1 MTMSEQATLGS
12 WAIPSSLGI
21 GVNYYYKDILRPS
34 PADVERGASYTQNF
48 IREHIAR
55 CDDRMHP
62 QFKSIYDEGQ
72 ISRKTDRPQISW
84 SGTFG
89 ILEDAGVSKEIIDQ
103 IEPYLAHA
111 AYKRGNSIDF
121 LLVKEFLA
129 YCGIDGLYDF
139 ENSKHFPVTPKVQD
153 IPASVIP
160 AVWQSEGA
168 DEVRL
173 HVAELMD
180 STGAMNQYDAEINKL
195 NKLIWG
201 PYGQIVYAEITA
213 GREVDDE
220 PHRQAYLDSHPE
232 LAAPLAR
239 LEEIL
244 AAEKNV
250 IQEMKDK
257 YAPMDPSFKLPS
269 LGTPYDLHWNV
280 KGEKA
285 MHRRI
290 FFKDRL
296 QAYHKQHKIKSGDE
310 NHIKFDWS
318 AVKVRAFAVSDW
330 ALRDFT
336 MSQVNRSTKAVYRRH
351 DIPRNYV
358 SAVLQEKEDGL
369 LGILKT
375 PYRIEFTDEA
385 RNKFNIIFNDT
396 VVDTSTVDAV
406 LELKAKNDIEDAAL
420 ALEGSDLVKVYEIE
434 PVEPTVRERIPLK
447 SALEGRTDLP
457 PITWVEDHE
466 DFDEVVRRARLER
479 KQQNAAS
486 AQTAHQEAPVAEMI
500 EPEIQPVA
508 PIGEVVASAEQ
519 ATPPAPE
526 TAEETPVVPV
536 VEDAPA
542 VPVVEET
549 PVLEGEPATL
559 TGEQADL
566 PAPETAEPVVAAVT
580 EPTGEATVEPS
591 QAPVPKPRR
600 VRMVDEGGDEL
611 PFPNDP
617 VGYDDQK
624 PQSESVKA
632 DEVAIQFNVNQ
643 PGMDLSAT
651 PAPKSTPGQSKT
663 EPAKKSEPESPKPGQ
678 TPGAKTGK
686 EQTDKTEP
694 KADAERSQSKP
705 NAQKD
710 TPKND
715 SGKSKGS
722 ISGEEALKRLL
733 EVEKQKAMA
742 GQRVPGAG
750 GGMGGMGMGGMGGM
764 NRLPPSYT
772 VDLGLNALFGGL
784 RSAGSGLM
792 NVFKPSSS
800 AINMDPA
807 QRAEWINSNADQ
819 LAKVRG
825 LLEAGTGED
834 GQPLSTA
841 EQEKGWTKLTDTIQ
855 GLDKA
860 TKGLSKAGEGQVTEE
875 VVESLR
881 KASRELEATKDLAD
895 KSAKKPGKIGEMARE
910 AQATMQ
916 TLAKAL
922 EMIVRLIMRAFSKS
936 KDRDNAPSL

>member
-1 MTMSEQATLGS
+1 MSEQATLGS

-21 GVNYYYKDILRPS
+21 GVDFYYKDILRPS

-55 CDDRMHP
+55 CDDRMLPH
-62 QFKSIYDEGQ
+62 FKSIYDEGQ
-72 ISRKTDRPQISW
+72 ITRKTDRPQISW
-84 SGTFG
+84 SGLFG
-89 ILEDAGVSKEIIDQ
+89 ILEDAGVSKDIIDQ
-103 IEPYLAHA
+103 MEPYLAHA

-129 YCGIDGLYDF
+129 YCGIDGIYEF
-139 ENSKHFPVTPKVQD
+139 ENNRHFPVTPKVKD

-173 HVAELMD
+173 HVAKLMD

-195 NKLIWG
+195 NKLVWG
-201 PYGQIVYAEITA
+201 PYGNIVFDEITA

-232 LAAPLAR
+232 LAEPLAR

-257 YAPMDPSFKLPS
+257 YAPMDPGFKLPS

-296 QAYHKQHKIKSGDE
+296 QSYHKQNKIKSGDA

-318 AVKVRAFAVSDW
+318 DVKVRAFAVSDW

-396 VVDTSTVDAV
+396 VVDSSTVDAV

-420 ALEGSDLVKVYEIE
+420 ALEGSDLVKVHEIE
-434 PVEPTVRERIPLK
+434 PVERTVRERIPLK
-447 SALEGRTDLP
+447 YDFLEGRTDLP

-466 DFDEVVRRARLER
+466 DFDEVERRARLASES
-479 KQQNAAS
+479 KNAQP
-486 AQTAHQEAPVAEMI
+486 AQEVPPMTPVAELI
-500 EPEIQPVA
+500 EPEMQPGAPVEEVA
-508 PIGEVVASAEQ
+508 ASAEQ
-519 ATPPAPE
+519 ATPPA
-526 TAEETPVVPV
+526 AEAVEEVPA
-536 VEDAPA
+536 APA
-542 VPVVEET
+542 VDEAPVAPVVEE
-549 PVLEGEPATL
+549 VPATL
-559 TGEQADL
+559 TGEEADK
-566 PAPETAEPVVAAVT
+566 PAPEAPEPVVTAIT
-580 EPTGEATVEPS
+580 DPSGEAPVEPA
-591 QAPVPKPRR
+591 QEPVVRPRR
-600 VRMVDEGGDEL
+600 ARMVDEGEPGL
-611 PFPNDP
+611 TFPDSP
-617 VGYDDQK
+617 VGFDDVK
-624 PQSESVKA
+624 PPAEGVKPE
-632 DEVAIQFNVNQ
+632 DVAIQFNVNQ
-643 PGMDLSAT
+643 PDLDLPAT
-651 PAPKSTPGQSKT
+651 PAPKSAPGQGKSG
-663 EPAKKSEPESPKPGQ
+663 PAKDPKPEAPQ
-678 TPGAKTGK
+678 PTQAQGAKAGK
-686 EQTDKTEP
+686 EQTGKPEP
-694 KADAERSQSKP
+694 KTDAERSGSKP

-733 EVEKQKAMA
+733 EVEKQKALA
-742 GQRVPGAG
+742 GQRVPGMG

-800 AINMDPA
+800 GISMDPA
-807 QRAEWINSNADQ
+807 QRAELISSGADQ
-819 LAKVRG
+819 LAEVRG
-825 LLEAGTGED
+825 LLEAGTGEN
-834 GQPLSTA
+834 GQPLTTA
-841 EQEKGWTKLTDTIQ
+841 EQEKGWMKLTDTIQ

-910 AQATMQ
+910 AQATIQ
-916 TLAKAL
+916 AVAKAL
-922 EMIVRLIMRAFSKS
+922 EMIVKLIMRAFSKS
-936 KDRDNAPSL
+936 KDKDNAPSL

>member
-1 MTMSEQATLGS
+1 MSEQATLGS

-62 QFKSIYDEGQ
+62 QYKSIYDEGQ
-72 ISRKTDRPQISW
+72 ISRKTDRPQMSW
-84 SGTFG
+84 SGLFG

-103 IEPYLAHA
+103 MEPYLAHA

-139 ENSKHFPVTPKVQD
+139 ENSKHFPVTPKVTV

-173 HVAELMD
+173 HVAKLMD

-195 NKLIWG
+195 NKLVWG
-201 PYGQIVYAEITA
+201 PYGNIVFSEITA

-232 LAAPLAR
+232 LAEPLAR

-250 IQEMKDK
+250 IQETKDK
-257 YAPMDPSFKLPS
+257 YAPMDHGFKLPS

-296 QAYHKQHKIKSGDE
+296 QSYHKQNKIKPGDA

-318 AVKVRAFAVSDW
+318 GVKVRAFAVSDW

-420 ALEGSDLVKVYEIE
+420 ALEGSDLVKVHEIE
-434 PVEPTVRERIPLK
+434 PVEPTVRERIPIK
-447 SALEGRTDLP
+447 YSFLEGRTDIP

-466 DFDEVVRRARLER
+466 DFEEVVRRARLA
-479 KQQNAAS
+479 KDQKNAQPALE
-486 AQTAHQEAPVAEMI
+486 APQEAPVAEMN
-500 EPEIQPVA
+500 EPEMHPDTLV
-508 PIGEVVASAEQ
+508 GEVVASAEQ
-519 ATPPAPE
+519 ATPP
-526 TAEETPVVPV
+526 
-536 VEDAPA
+536 
-542 VPVVEET
+542 VPVVEEAPAA
-549 PVLEGEPATL
+549 PVVEEVPATL

-566 PAPETAEPVVAAVT
+566 PAPEAVEPAVAAVT
-580 EPTGEATVEPS
+580 ESTGEAPVEPS
-591 QAPVPKPRR
+591 QEPVPKPRR
-600 VRMVDEGGDEL
+600 ARMVDEGGPEL
-611 PFPNDP
+611 PFPDSP
-617 VGYDDQK
+617 VGYDDEK
-624 PQSESVKA
+624 PQAEAVKA
-632 DEVAIQFNVNQ
+632 DDVAIQFNVNQ
-643 PGMDLSAT
+643 PDMDLSAT

-678 TPGAKTGK
+678 TPGAMTGK

-694 KADAERSQSKP
+694 KAGAERSESKP

-742 GQRVPGAG
+742 GQRVPGMG
-750 GGMGGMGMGGMGGM
+750 GGMGGMGGMGMGGMGGM

-807 QRAEWINSNADQ
+807 QRAEWINSNAGQ
-819 LAKVRG
+819 LAEVRG
-825 LLEAGTGED
+825 LLEAGTAEN
-834 GQPLSTA
+834 GQPLTTA

-860 TKGLSKAGEGQVTEE
+860 TKGLSKAGEGQITEE

>member
-1 MTMSEQATLGS
+1 MSEQATLGS
-12 WAIPSSLGI
+12 WVIPSSLGI
-21 GVNYYYKDILRPS
+21 GVDFYYKDILRPS
-34 PADVERGASYTQNF
+34 SADVERGASYTQNF

-72 ISRKTDRPQISW
+72 ISRKNDRPQMSW
-84 SGTFG
+84 SGLFG
-89 ILEDAGVSKEIIDQ
+89 ILEDGGVSKDIIDQ
-103 IEPYLAHA
+103 MEPYLAHA

-139 ENSKHFPVTPKVQD
+139 ENNSHFPLTPKVKD
-153 IPASVIP
+153 IPASVVP
-160 AVWQSEGA
+160 AVWQSKGA
-168 DEVRL
+168 DQVRL
-173 HVAELMD
+173 HVAKLMD
-180 STGAMNQYDAEINKL
+180 STGAMKQYDAEINKL
-195 NKLIWG
+195 NKLVWG
-201 PYGQIVYAEITA
+201 PYGNIVFNEITA

-257 YAPMDPSFKLPS
+257 YAPMDPGFKLPS

-280 KGEKA
+280 KGQKA

-296 QAYHKQHKIKSGDE
+296 QSYHKQNKIKSGDA

-318 AVKVRAFAVSDW
+318 DVKVRAFAVSDW

-351 DIPRNYV
+351 DIPRNFV
-358 SAVLQEKEDGL
+358 TAVLQEKEDGL

-375 PYRIEFTDEA
+375 PYRIEFTDQA
-385 RNKFNIIFNDT
+385 RNKFNIIYNDT
-396 VVDTSTVDAV
+396 LVDTSSVDAV

-420 ALEGSDLVKVYEIE
+420 ALEGSELVKVHEIE
-434 PVEPTVRERIPLK
+434 PVERTVRERIPLK
-447 SALEGRTDLP
+447 YDFLEGRTDLP

-466 DFDEVVRRARLER
+466 DFDEAERRARLAR
-479 KQQNAAS
+479 DQKNAQP
-486 AQTAHQEAPVAEMI
+486 AQETPQVTPVAEII
-500 EPEIQPVA
+500 EPEMQPGAPVEEVA
-508 PIGEVVASAEQ
+508 ASAEQ
-519 ATPPAPE
+519 ATPPA
-526 TAEETPVVPV
+526 AEAIEEAPV
-536 VEDAPA
+536 APA
-542 VPVVEET
+542 VNEAPAAPVVEE
-549 PVLEGEPATL
+549 VPATL
-559 TGEQADL
+559 TGEEADL
-566 PAPETAEPVVAAVT
+566 PAPEPAVAAIHDPSGEAPVEPAQEPVV
-580 EPTGEATVEPS
+580 P
-591 QAPVPKPRR
+591 PRR
-600 VRMVDEGGDEL
+600 ARMVDEGEPGL
-611 PFPNDP
+611 TFPDSP
-617 VGYDDQK
+617 VGFDDVVPPAEGVK
-624 PQSESVKA
+624 PE
-632 DEVAIQFNVNQ
+632 DVAIQFNVNQ
-643 PGMDLSAT
+643 PDSDLSAT
-651 PAPKSTPGQSKT
+651 PAPKSAPGPGKAG
-663 EPAKKSEPESPKPGQ
+663 PAKDPKPESPEPGQ
-678 TPGAKTGK
+678 TQGAKTGK
-686 EQTDKTEP
+686 AATNTTSMRDYAKGSGSKQ
-694 KADAERSQSKP
+694 DAQ
-705 NAQKD
+705 NDA
-710 TPKND
+710 PKND

-733 EVEKQKAMA
+733 EVEKQKALA
-742 GQRVPGAG
+742 GQRVPGMG

-800 AINMDPA
+800 GISMDPA
-807 QRAEWINSNADQ
+807 QRAELISSGADQ
-819 LAKVRG
+819 LAEVRG
-825 LLEAGTGED
+825 LLEAGTGEN
-834 GQPLSTA
+834 GQPLTTA
-841 EQEKGWTKLTDTIQ
+841 EQEKVWTKLTDTIQ

-860 TKGLSKAGEGQVTEE
+860 TKGLSKEGEGQITEE

-895 KSAKKPGKIGEMARE
+895 KSAKKPGKVGEMARE
-910 AQATMQ
+910 AQATLQ

-922 EMIVRLIMRAFSKS
+922 EVIVKLIMRAFSKS

>member
-1 MTMSEQATLGS
+1 MSEQATLGS

-21 GVNYYYKDILRPS
+21 GVNFYYKDILRPS
-34 PADVERGASYTQNF
+34 QADVERGASYTQNF

-72 ISRKTDRPQISW
+72 ISRKNDRPQISW

-103 IEPYLAHA
+103 IEPFLAHT

-139 ENSKHFPVTPKVQD
+139 ENSKHFPVTPKVKD

-160 AVWQSEGA
+160 AVWQREGA

-173 HVAELMD
+173 HVAKLMD

-195 NKLIWG
+195 NKLVWG
-201 PYGQIVYAEITA
+201 PYGQIVFAEISA
-213 GREVDDE
+213 GRQVDDE

-232 LAAPLAR
+232 LADPLAR
-239 LEEIL
+239 LDEIL

-250 IQEMKDK
+250 IKEMKDK
-257 YAPMDPSFKLPS
+257 YAPMDPGFKLPS
-269 LGTPYDLHWNV
+269 LGTPYDRNWNL

-285 MHRRI
+285 MHRRV

-296 QAYHKQHKIKSGDE
+296 QSYHKQNKIKSGDD

-318 AVKVRAFAVSDW
+318 DVKVRAYAMSDW

-336 MSQVNRSTKAVYRRH
+336 MSEVNRSTKAVFRRH

-358 SAVLQEKEDGL
+358 SAVLKEKEDGL
-369 LGILKT
+369 LGIIKT

-396 VVDTSTVDAV
+396 VVDSSSVDAV

-420 ALEGSDLVKVYEIE
+420 ALEGSDLVKVHEIE

-447 SALEGRTDLP
+447 FPSLEGRTDLP

-466 DFDEVVRRARLER
+466 DFDEVERRARLAR
-479 KQQNAAS
+479 DQKNAQPA
-486 AQTAHQEAPVAEMI
+486 QEAPQEAPEMI
-500 EPEIQPVA
+500 EPEMQPVA
-508 PIGEVVASAEQ
+508 PVEEVAPSTEQ
-519 ATPPAPE
+519 ATSPAPVA
-526 TAEETPVVPV
+526 AEET
-536 VEDAPA
+536 AA
-542 VPVVEET
+542 VPVVEEAPAS
-549 PVLEGEPATL
+549 PVVEEVPATL

-566 PAPETAEPVVAAVT
+566 PAPEAVEPAVATVT

-591 QAPVPKPRR
+591 QEPAPKPRR
-600 VRMVDEGGDEL
+600 ARQVDEGGDEL
-611 PFPNDP
+611 PFPDDP
-617 VGYDDQK
+617 VGYDVK
-624 PQSESVKA
+624 PQAEAVKA
-632 DEVAIQFNVNQ
+632 DDVAIQFNVNQ
-643 PGMDLSAT
+643 PDLDLSAT
-651 PAPKSTPGQSKT
+651 PAPKSNPGQGKSG
-663 EPAKKSEPESPKPGQ
+663 PAKGSEPESPKPGQ
-678 TPGAKTGK
+678 TQGAKTQ
-686 EQTDKTEP
+686 QTGKTES
-694 KADAERSQSKP
+694 KDEAARSGSKP
-705 NAQKD
+705 NSQKD

-715 SGKSKGS
+715 PGKSKGS

-742 GQRVPGAG
+742 GQRVPGMG
-750 GGMGGMGMGGMGGM
+750 GGMGGMGMGMSGMGGM

-819 LAKVRG
+819 LAEVRG
-825 LLEAGTGED
+825 VLEAGTGEN
-834 GQPLSTA
+834 GQPLTIA

-860 TKGLSKAGEGQVTEE
+860 TKGLSKAGEGQITEE